1 MIEHDDRSG
10 STRGILGDRRAS
22 SQAGMDAS
30 GRAGQ
35 VPRIGQWRATVGD
48 QRAAVRGL
56 WAKLRSTLMTAKQAC
71 FETYR
76 TSSLRRAAKNINAW
90 VPPLG
95 EPPPHRRLLGGN
107 LMLKDTPPTTPI
119 VTEMLVVPVA
129 GHDSMLLNLSGAH
142 GPFFTRNIVILKD
155 NAGRTRVGEVPGGE
169 RIRQTLDDARPLIV
183 GRSIG
188 AFNGILGEVRRRFA
202 DRDAGGRGTQ
212 TFDLRTTIH
221 AVTALEAAL
230 LDLLGQSSACRSPRC
245 SAKASNARR

>member
-1 MIEHDDRSG
+1 M
-10 STRGILGDRRAS
+10 TR
-22 SQAGMDAS
+22 
-30 GRAGQ
+30 
-35 VPRIGQWRATVGD
+35 P
-48 QRAAVRGL
+48 
-56 WAKLRSTLMTAKQAC
+56 AKQAC
-71 FETYR
+71 EDRVRDLPHVQPSPCRQEHQRLGSAARR
-76 TSSLRRAAKNINAW
+76 TAAPPRA
-90 VPPLG
+90 
-95 EPPPHRRLLGGN
+95 LGGN
-107 LMLKDTPPTTPI
+107 LMLKDTPPTAPI